1 MPAIGLANFME
12 LCMCFERMVKLR
24 LYGLISLLLLASLKP
39 AYAQYALNVQFNSP
53 DSLLKA
59 SSIGIPSTFKDR
71 AICSD
76 YIYKLTDL
84 LRNKGFTSASIDSV
98 KMDSTA
104 AFLQIY
110 VGEKFTWSVIRT
122 RQADNLLL
130 NTAGWSTKKL
140 EGKPASLEHFQME
153 ELSLLN
159 YLENNGYPFA
169 KISLDSVVL
178 DRGAISAVLNV
189 EKGPLYK
196 IDSIHII
203 GSAKISVDFMERY
216 LGIPEGSIYRKDRLL
231 MISRKILELPF
242 VQEERPWSVNMLGTG
257 SVLNLYL
264 KPKRSSQIDVLVG
277 LLPNNDQLESGKL
290 LVTGEATVVLRNPFG
305 NGESLGLDWQ
315 QLQPQSPRL
324 NINYQQPY
332 IFHSPYGVNLAF
344 SLYKKDSSYVNT
356 DGLLG
361 VQFNA
366 STNKKGSVFI
376 QATGCT
382 VLTIDTAE
390 IISTKQLPEVADVS
404 SLSLGASYELNNT
417 NYRFNAIRGNDIYF
431 IGSAGT
437 KRLKKNSQ
445 IVRLKDENDPSF
457 DYGTLYDT
465 VKLSSYQFRL
475 IFSGAH
481 YFPMSRA
488 STIRF
493 ALNAAWYQSPKIF
506 RNELF
511 QIGGYKLLRGFNE
524 ESILA
529 SEYVVSSVEYRY
541 LIGMNSFL
549 FSFVDGGWAK
559 NDVPGYAIDN
569 LYLGVGVGL
578 AFETK
583 AGIFN
588 MSYAIGKEGSN
599 PFEFRQAKI
608 HLGYVNF
615 F

>member
-12 LCMCFERMVKLR
+12 LRMRFERMAKIR
-24 LYGLISLLLLASLKP
+24 LYGLISLLLLATFLP
-39 AYAQYALNVQFNSP
+39 AHAQYALHVKLISP
-53 DSLLKA
+53 DSLLRGA
-59 SSIGIPSTFKDR
+59 SIGIPPSFKDR
-71 AICSD
+71 AGCTE

-84 LRNKGFTSASIDSV
+84 LRAKGFTAASIDSV
-98 KMDSTA
+98 KLDTAA
-104 AFLQIY
+104 AFLQLYI
-110 VGEKFTWSVIRT
+110 GEKFTWSVIRT
-122 RQADNLLL
+122 RPADLAML
-130 NTAGWSTKKL
+130 NAAGWNTKKL
-140 EGKPASLEHFQME
+140 QGKPATPEYFQSE
-153 ELSLLN
+153 EMLMLN

-169 KISLDSVVL
+169 KISLDSVMIEQ
-178 DRGAISAVLNV
+178 GAIHAVLSI

-203 GSAKISVDFMERY
+203 GAAKISVDFMERY

-231 MISRKILELPF
+231 MISRRLLELPF

-277 LLPNNDQLESGKL
+277 LLPNNDQLASGKL

-344 SLYKKDSSYVNT
+344 SLYKKDSSYINT

-361 VQFNA
+361 MQFNA
-366 STNKKGSVFI
+366 SMNKKGSVFI

-382 VLTIDTAE
+382 VLTIDTAQ
-390 IISTKQLPEVADVS
+390 IISTKKLPEVADVS
-404 SLSLGASYELNNT
+404 SLSLGATYEFNNT
-417 NYRFNAIRGNDIYF
+417 NYRFNAVRGNEFYF

-445 IVRLKDENDPSF
+445 IIRLKDENDPSF

-465 VKLSSYQFRL
+465 VKLSTYQFRL
-475 IFSGAH
+475 NISGAH

-493 ALNAAWYQSPKIF
+493 SLNAAWYQSPKIF

-529 SEYVVSSVEYRY
+529 AEYIVSSLEYRY

-559 NDVPGYAIDN
+559 NDVPGYVINN
-569 LYLGVGVGL
+569 LYLGIGVGL

-599 PFEFRQAKI
+599 PFVFGQAKI

>member
-1 MPAIGLANFME
+1 MA
-12 LCMCFERMVKLR
+12 KLR
-24 LYGLISLLLLASLKP
+24 LYVFIPLLLLASIRP
-39 AYAQYALNVQFNSP
+39 ALGQYALHVRISSP
-53 DSLLKA
+53 DSILRV
-59 SSIGIPSTFKDR
+59 SSLGIPNSFKDR
-71 AICSD
+71 AVCAE
-76 YIYKLTDL
+76 YIYKLTDI
-84 LRNKGFTSASIDSV
+84 LRNRGFTAASIDSV
-98 KMDSTA
+98 HMDSA
-104 AFLQIY
+104 SAFLQLYI
-110 VGEKFTWSVIRT
+110 GEKFIWSMIRT
-122 RQADNLLL
+122 RQADAALLEE
-130 NTAGWSTKKL
+130 AGWTSKKII
-140 EGKPASLEHFQME
+140 GKPATPEQFQSE
-153 ELSLLN
+153 ELVLLDW
-159 YLENNGYPFA
+159 LENNGYPFA
-169 KISLDSVVL
+169 KISLDSVQI
-178 DRGAISAVLNV
+178 DQGAIKAVLNV

-196 IDSIHII
+196 IDSIRIN

-231 MISRKILELPF
+231 SITRRILELPF
-242 VQEERPWSVNMLGTG
+242 VQEERPWNVNILGTG
-257 SVLNLYL
+257 SILNLYL
-264 KPKRSSQIDVLVG
+264 KPKKSSQIDALIG
-277 LLPNNDQLESGKL
+277 FMPSTDALGNSKL
-290 LVTGEATVVLRNPFG
+290 LVTGQATIVLRNPFG

-315 QLQPQSPRL
+315 QLQQASPRL
-324 NINYQQPY
+324 NVNFQQPY
-332 IFHSPYGVNLAF
+332 LFHSPYGVNLAF
-344 SLYKKDSSYVNT
+344 SLYKKDSSYINT

-361 VQFNA
+361 IQYNVSVNRKA
-366 STNKKGSVFI
+366 SVFI
-376 QATGCT
+376 QTTGCT
-382 VLTIDTAE
+382 VLTIDTAQ
-390 IISTKQLPEVADVS
+390 IIATRQLPEVADMS
-404 SLSLGASYELNNT
+404 SLSLGATFEFNNT
-417 NYRFNAIRGNDIYF
+417 NYKYNAIRGNEFYF

-437 KRLKKNSQ
+437 KRLKKNSE
-445 IVRLKDENDPSF
+445 IIRLKDESDPSF

-465 VKLSSYQFRL
+465 VKLSTYQFRL
-475 IFSGAH
+475 NFSGAH

-559 NDVPGYAIDN
+559 NEVPGYAINN
-569 LYLGVGVGL
+569 LYLGIGVGL

-588 MSYAIGKEGSN
+588 MSYAVGKEGSN
-599 PFEFRQAKI
+599 PFEFRHAKI

>member
-1 MPAIGLANFME
+1 MPAIGLAIFME
-12 LCMCFERMVKLR
+12 LRMRFERMAKLR
-24 LYGLISLLLLASLKP
+24 LYGLISLLLLASFLP
-39 AYAQYALNVQFNSP
+39 AHAQFALRVDLITT
-53 DSLLKA
+53 DSLLKPA
-59 SSIGIPSTFKDR
+59 SVGIPSNFKDR
-71 AICSD
+71 ATCTE

-84 LRNKGFTSASIDSV
+84 LRNKGFTAASIDSV
-98 KMDSTA
+98 KFDSTSA
-104 AFLQIY
+104 YLQLY
-110 VGEKFTWSVIRT
+110 LGEKFTWSAIRT
-122 RQADNLLL
+122 RPADQPLL
-130 NTAGWSTKKL
+130 NAAGWSTKKL
-140 EGKPASLEHFQME
+140 QGRAAMPEHFQSE
-153 ELSLLN
+153 ELLLLN

-169 KISLDSVVL
+169 KISLDSVVIHQ
-178 DRGAISAVLNV
+178 GAIQGVLNI

-216 LGIPEGSIYRKDRLL
+216 LGIPEGSIYKKDRLL
-231 MISRKILELPF
+231 MISRRIQELPF
-242 VQEERPWSVNMLGTG
+242 VQEERTWNVNMMGTG

-264 KPKRSSQIDVLVG
+264 KPKRSSQVDILIG
-277 LLPNNDQLESGKL
+277 LLPNNDELQSGKL
-290 LVTGEATVVLRNPFG
+290 LVTGAATVVLRNPFG

-315 QLQPQSPRL
+315 QLQPKSPRL
-324 NINYQQPY
+324 NINFQQPY

-344 SLYKKDSSYVNT
+344 ALYKKDSSYINT

-361 VQFNA
+361 IQFNA
-366 STNKKGSVFI
+366 SMNKKASLFI
-376 QATGCT
+376 QTAGCT
-382 VLTIDTAE
+382 VLNIDTAL
-390 IISTKQLPEVADVS
+390 IISTKQLPQVADVS
-404 SLSLGASYELNNT
+404 TLSLGATYEFNNT
-417 NYRFNAIRGNDIYF
+417 NYRFNAIRGNEFYF

-445 IVRLKDENDPSF
+445 IIRLIDENDPSF
-457 DYGTLYDT
+457 DYGSLYDT
-465 VKLSSYQFRL
+465 IKLSTYQFRMSM
-475 IFSGAH
+475 SGAH
-481 YFPMSRA
+481 YFPLSRA

-529 SEYVVSSVEYRY
+529 SEYVVSSLEYRY

-559 NDVPGYAIDN
+559 NEVPGYASNSFYMGI
-569 LYLGVGVGL
+569 GVGL

-588 MSYAIGKEGSN
+588 MSYAVGKQGAD